1 MSRRQWLPSRGDLPG
16 LAFALALGGAALGL
30 TAVLPASPF
39 VSDILIALVLGAL
52 VLNTPLRKVV
62 GLALPSDERE
72 PDRYAQG
79 LRFTGKWLLRLAIV
93 LMGLKVQTKFF
104 GAAELAIIAGV
115 AFVAL
120 PSTFF
125 ITHAM
130 ATKLGVRRPMADL
143 VAGGTMICG
152 ASAVNA
158 IAPVAGAR
166 RDEQGVA
173 IGTTF
178 LFSMVALVAFR
189 PIAQLLHLDSSFS
202 GLWSGL
208 AVNDLSSAIAVG
220 KQMGG
225 AGGEM
230 AAASKSA
237 RVLLLG
243 PTLVALSFL
252 RRDGAPK
259 GLRKSIIDALPGFLL
274 GYLAL
279 AVVRAGVDRALHGGS
294 GAAAW
299 DKLLSADKFV
309 VDLLMVAVAAGIGL
323 HLELRKLLSAGARA
337 LVLGG
342 VASLLMAS
350 LALAMV
356 LRVARGAPTDAML
369 IGTLALVVTYALYR
383 WSAGG
388 DTQLRLLRARFETGS
403 PLSLAEAMRLL
414 DQLEEQLLGD
424 AAAFEA
430 VLRRV
435 LRQLHPAIGEL
446 IPVRESPLPHG
457 EGCRWITYWEG
468 KTGWALVAVCREP
481 GSFTP
486 IHAHSHRLLGKSIEG
501 RMEELRFVE
510 REDEGFGEVELASRK
525 VLTHND
531 LVETEGLATLHV
543 VRVLGNE
550 PAIDLQLRGPEVG
563 KPGRRLRT
571 ERPLDLDALTT
582 GARLRTVAE
591 IDDRPGQGGE
601 GARAGRPPAVVA

>member
-1 MSRRQWLPSRGDLPG
+1 MSRRQWLPSRADLPG
-16 LAFALALGGAALGL
+16 LAASLCLGAAALGL
-30 TAVLPASPF
+30 TAVLPPSPF

-52 VLNTPLRKVV
+52 VLNTPLRKVFR
-62 GLALPSDERE
+62 LELPSDERE
-72 PDRYAQG
+72 PDRWANG
-79 LRFTGKWLLRLAIV
+79 LRYTGKWVLRLAIV

-104 GAAELAIIAGV
+104 GAAELALIGGV
-115 AFVAL
+115 ALAAL

-125 ITHAM
+125 ITHAL
-130 ATKLGVRRPMADL
+130 AGKLGVRRPMADL

-166 RDEQGVA
+166 REEQGVA

-189 PIAQLLHLDSSFS
+189 PLAQLLHLDSSFA

-243 PTLVALSFL
+243 PTLIALAFL

-279 AVVRAGVDRALHGGS
+279 AAVRAAGDRLFPGS
-294 GAAAW
+294 VTWARV
-299 DKLLSADKFV
+299 LSADKLL
-309 VDLLMVAVAAGIGL
+309 VDLLMLAVAAGIGL
-323 HLELRKLLSAGARA
+323 HLEVRRLLSAGARA

-350 LALAMV
+350 LALSMV
-356 LRVARGAPTDAML
+356 VRVARGAPMDAVL
-369 IGTLALVVTYALYR
+369 IGTLALVITYVLYR
-383 WSAGG
+383 WGASGEA
-388 DTQLRLLRARFETGS
+388 QLRLLRVRFDSGS

-414 DQLEEQLLGD
+414 DQLEEQAGGD
-424 AAAFEA
+424 AAAFDA
-430 VLRRV
+430 TLRRV
-435 LRQLHPAIGEL
+435 LRQLHPSIGEL

-481 GSFTP
+481 GSATP

-501 RMEELRFVE
+501 MMEELRFVE
-510 REDEGFGEVELASRK
+510 HGAEEVELASRK
-525 VLTHND
+525 VLSHND
-531 LVETEGLATLHV
+531 LVETDGLATLHV
-543 VRVLGNE
+543 VRVLGHE
-550 PAIDLQLRGPEVG
+550 PAIDLQLRGPELG
-563 KPGRRLRT
+563 SPGRRLRT
-571 ERPLDLDALTT
+571 ELPLDLDALTA

-591 IDDRPGQGGE
+591 IDDRPGQAGE
-601 GARAGRPPAVVA
+601 GARAGRPPVAVA

>member
-16 LAFALALGGAALGL
+16 LAFALVLGGVALAL

-39 VSDILIALVLGAL
+39 VSDILIALLLGAL

-62 GLALPSDERE
+62 RLALPSDERE
-72 PDRYAQG
+72 PDRYATG
-79 LRFTGKWLLRLAIV
+79 LRYTGKWILRLAIV

-104 GAAELAIIAGV
+104 GGKELALIAGV
-115 AFVAL
+115 AFAAL
-120 PSTFF
+120 PATFF

-130 ATKLGVRRPMADL
+130 ATRLGVRRPMADL

-166 RDEQGVA
+166 REEQGVA

-189 PIAQLLHLDSSFS
+189 PLAELLHLDSTFS

-237 RVLLLG
+237 RILLLG
-243 PTLVALSFL
+243 PTLVALSFM

-259 GLRKSIIDALPGFLL
+259 GLRKSIVDALPGFLL

-279 AVVRAGVDRALHGGS
+279 AIVRAVGDRFFGVS
-294 GAAAW
+294 PAW
-299 DKLLSADKFV
+299 ARVLAADKFL
-309 VDLLMVAVAAGIGL
+309 VDLMMVAVAAGIGL
-323 HLELRKLLSAGARA
+323 HLELRRLLSAGMRA

-350 LALAMV
+350 LALGMI
-356 LRVARGAPTDAML
+356 LRVARGAPNDAIL
-369 IGTLALVVTYALYR
+369 IGTLALVATYALYR
-383 WSAGG
+383 WSASGEK
-388 DTQLRLLRARFETGS
+388 QLQLLRARFDQGS
-403 PLSLAEAMRLL
+403 PLSLAEAMRVL

-424 AAAFEA
+424 AAGFESA
-430 VLRRV
+430 LRRV
-435 LRQLHPAIGEL
+435 LRQLHPSIGEL
-446 IPVRESPLPHG
+446 IPVRRSPLPHG

-481 GSFTP
+481 GSSTP

-501 RMEELRFVE
+501 MMEELRFVE
-510 REDEGFGEVELASRK
+510 RDGDRVELASRK
-525 VLTHND
+525 VLSHND
-531 LVETEGLATLHV
+531 LVETDGLATLHV
-543 VRVLGNE
+543 VRVLGDE

-563 KPGRRLRT
+563 QPGRRLRT
-571 ERPLDLDALTT
+571 ERPLDLDALVT
-582 GARLRTVAE
+582 GTLLQTISEV
-591 IDDRPGQGGE
+591 DDRPGQGGE
-601 GARAGRPPAVVA
+601 GARAGRPPAVIA